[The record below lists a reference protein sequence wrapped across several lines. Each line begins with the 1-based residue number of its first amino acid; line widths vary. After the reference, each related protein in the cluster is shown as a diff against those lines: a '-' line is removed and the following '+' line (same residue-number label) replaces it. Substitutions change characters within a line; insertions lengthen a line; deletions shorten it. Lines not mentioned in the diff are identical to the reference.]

1 MKKETEMLVAGYD
14 GKVDEIK
21 DTSERLVRSMEL
33 MKKFLNSYS
42 SESTAKFNQEELQN
56 AQNSRVGLEKL
67 IATEGKYVFLPII
80 QVKKRDKKVIIIL
93 KAKLT
98 VSSRASLQYMLVR
111 TSTHCFHIN

>member
-21 DTSERLVRSMEL
+21 DTSGRLVRSIEL

-42 SESTAKFNQEELQN
+42 TESTAKFNQEELQN

-67 IATEGKYVFLPII
+67 IATEGKYNLSKCMFHAFLPIL

-93 KAKLT
+93 KTKLT
-98 VSSRASLQYMLVR
+98 VSRLASL
-111 TSTHCFHIN
+111 